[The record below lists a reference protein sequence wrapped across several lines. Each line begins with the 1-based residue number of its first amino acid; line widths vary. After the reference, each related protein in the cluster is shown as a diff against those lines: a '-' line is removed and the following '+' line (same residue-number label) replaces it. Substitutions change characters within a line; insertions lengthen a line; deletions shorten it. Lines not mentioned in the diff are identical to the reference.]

1 MKCRK
6 CGYLRPDRG
15 PNCKN
20 CGYPASELAT
30 RREAYRRAQSKRR
43 RILTFVNVSLV
54 LLAIA
59 GSLFWWY
66 FTTNNRDGAMWAA
79 NRHFLLQERAAFD
92 DIYLAASPVFR
103 EALSQEDHHQMMHG
117 VGDKLGRLMRRSLA
131 GWRTTT
137 NFLGG
142 YSVRLQYAS
151 RFEKG
156 DASEILTFI
165 WDGAD
170 WRLRGYNINS
180 TGLLSF

>member
-6 CGYLRPDRG
+6 CGYLTSDHVPS
-15 PNCKN
+15 CKN

-30 RREAYRRAQSKRR
+30 HRGASRTAKPKRR
-43 RILTFVNVSLV
+43 RALSLVNVSLA

-59 GSLFWWY
+59 GSLFWWH

-79 NRHFLLQERAAFD
+79 NRYFLLQERAAFD
-92 DIYLAASPVFR
+92 DIYLTASSVFR
-103 EALSQEDHHQMMHG
+103 EGLSQEDHHQMMHG
-117 VGDKLGRLMRRSLA
+117 VGDRLGRLMRRSLA

-137 NFLGG
+137 NVSGG
-142 YSVRLQYAS
+142 SSVMLQYAS

-170 WRLRGYNINS
+170 WRLRGYHINS
-180 TGLLSF
+180 SALSPL